1 MPDAS
6 GLPLLA
12 DLAAMRDAMA
22 RLGGAPADI
31 NPLTP
36 IDLVIDHSITVDVFG
51 RKDAFARNLEIE
63 YARNRER
70 YAFFKWAQNGLRK
83 LRILQ
88 PALGTCHQVHIT
100 HHARVVWT

>member
-1 MPDAS
+1 
-6 GLPLLA
+6 
-12 DLAAMRDAMA
+12 MRDAMA
-22 RLGGAPADI
+22 RLGGDPADI

-70 YAFFKWAQNGLRK
+70 YAFFKWAQTGFRN
-83 LRILQ
+83 LRII
-88 PALGTCHQVHIT
+88 PRSEERSGGKGWVSPCRSRGCPEPTKKKK
-100 HHARVVWT
+100 